1 MDDIQ
6 LKLAHERVPKQ
17 TSVPFCRLG
26 ADKNFAV
33 STRSH
38 VSRTRLPKKLPM
50 QKRHSPVRDQPDKDL
65 AQFPQIRL
73 FPLLQLQTM
82 PQDLCVEL
90 VESSRVDWNGS
101 LQIANR
107 NFRNCHSERSEE
119 SLKVAGQTKSII
131 RDVSLRS
138 T

>member
-1 MDDIQ
+1 
-6 LKLAHERVPKQ
+6 
-17 TSVPFCRLG
+17 
-26 ADKNFAV
+26 
-33 STRSH
+33 
-38 VSRTRLPKKLPM
+38 M
-50 QKRHSPVRDQPDKDL
+50 QKRHSPVRDQPDQDL

-82 PQDLCVEL
+82 PQDLCGEL

-119 SLKVAGQTKSII
+119 SLKVAGQTKSISEMFRFAQHDI
-131 RDVSLRS
+131 VLHTGGRCSD
-138 T
+138 